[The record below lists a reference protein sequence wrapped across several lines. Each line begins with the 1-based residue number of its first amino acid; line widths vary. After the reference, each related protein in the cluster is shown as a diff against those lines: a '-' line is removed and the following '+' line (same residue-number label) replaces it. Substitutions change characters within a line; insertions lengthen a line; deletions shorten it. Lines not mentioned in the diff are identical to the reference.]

1 MDYNQNYRA
10 SSLLYLGEANLSL
23 EYGKVFAFW
32 HFENVNLCKSHWVKI
47 FSKYSKMFGTCL

>member
-23 EYGKVFAFW
+23 EYGKVFAF
-32 HFENVNLCKSHWVKI
+32 
-47 FSKYSKMFGTCL
+47 